1 MITTVEDYYGLLYKV
16 QDQNP
21 PNTAIR
27 LPSDEPVYEIDLD
40 SRTVEA
46 PDFVSVSKD
55 HYSEIIYFKCPRYF
69 DNVDLSTTVGI
80 VEYVNAKGE
89 AFFYPIP
96 FYDTETFGTYNP
108 GTKEEEPYI
117 LFPWA
122 VDGGATAAAGTLTF
136 AIRFYKLSEG
146 GDKIIYNLNTLPSTT
161 KVLQGLNSELDYRDY
176 DDTVGSYAET
186 VLQYLKQASDIGVYW
201 LDV

>member
-55 HYSEIIYFKCPRYF
+55 HYSEIIFQVP
-69 DNVDLSTTVGI
+69 S
-80 VEYVNAKGE
+80 
-89 AFFYPIP
+89 
-96 FYDTETFGTYNP
+96 
-108 GTKEEEPYI
+108 
-117 LFPWA
+117 LF
-122 VDGGATAAAGTLTF
+122 
-136 AIRFYKLSEG
+136 
-146 GDKIIYNLNTLPSTT
+146 
-161 KVLQGLNSELDYRDY
+161 
-176 DDTVGSYAET
+176 
-186 VLQYLKQASDIGVYW
+186 
-201 LDV
+201 